1 MQEIAT
7 VDGCVRRIHEW
18 PVIRGRTWIY
28 MDLRLPRALKEIR
41 KNPIR
46 HSDRGLTKRIGK
58 RYGEAGGMELEWRP
72 LLERKASGRLRR
84 CKAKHASS

>member
-1 MQEIAT
+1 
-7 VDGCVRRIHEW
+7 
-18 PVIRGRTWIY
+18 

-58 RYGEAGGMELEWRP
+58 GYGDAGGMALEWRP
-72 LLERKASGRLRR
+72 LLEREAAEDCAGTRQSMQAETGG
-84 CKAKHASS
+84 H